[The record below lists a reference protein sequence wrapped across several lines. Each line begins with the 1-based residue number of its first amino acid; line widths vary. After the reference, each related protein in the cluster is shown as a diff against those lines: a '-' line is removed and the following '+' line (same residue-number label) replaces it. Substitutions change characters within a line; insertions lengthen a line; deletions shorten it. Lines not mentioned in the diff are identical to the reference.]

1 MDIGPVE
8 RIGPVDS
15 VGLKV
20 GPNDVKPALGVE
32 GSARMEDDS
41 YQESSK
47 NQNRGMEEEAE
58 ATEDATEEDSATSPV
73 NGKNKGVNC
82 FA

>member
-8 RIGPVDS
+8 RIGPVNRT
-15 VGLKV
+15 GLKV
-20 GPNDVKPALGVE
+20 GPNDVTPALGVE

-41 YQESSK
+41 YQASNR
-47 NQNRGMEEEAE
+47 NQNRGMEEDEEAS
-58 ATEDATEEDSATSPV
+58 EDDVQEESASGPV
-73 NGKNKGVNC
+73 NRKNKGVNC